1 MDGATIYAWSP
12 SWPAAD
18 QRSKVCIQNK
28 SEYSLEK
35 ILWKLKQTKHET
47 QMQMCRYWLK
57 GKDTR
62 TKFVFKYLDWQ
73 KSIINDLRNLWKQF
87 IESEIRF
94 LILQPHRYPEF
105 NFSQSIE
112 LKKYQITLQ
121 DFVMYKLSQL
131 LELLLVL

>member
-1 MDGATIYAWSP
+1 M
-12 SWPAAD
+12 
-18 QRSKVCIQNK
+18 
-28 SEYSLEK
+28 
-35 ILWKLKQTKHET
+35 
-47 QMQMCRYWLK
+47 K
-57 GKDTR
+57 GKVTK
-62 TKFVFKYLDWQ
+62 TKFVFQYLDWQ